1 MIMPHAESIK
11 IKPVTNG
18 QVKMKGFFPK
28 QLNSKILLKLFAF
41 LLMIIVLGLAGNHAY
56 RKLSHSDFFQIT
68 AIDIDGCDITTKAQ
82 IVSLTSVDIHS
93 NLLAMNVAQVKS
105 NLENHPW
112 VAQAA
117 ITREWPN
124 RLVISIK
131 EKKPVA
137 LLNQTDGL
145 LYLDRRGK
153 VIARAEPLQELD
165 FPVITGLEKLS
176 INTGPD
182 GLPLLPLQDVFSLLK
197 LAGRGNSI
205 LPSQNISEIHINDKG
220 EMILFLLDR
229 AFPIHL
235 GKEGKI
241 STRYYRLVKV
251 LRDLY
256 KSREFSKIAYI
267 RMDYMKD
274 SILVGKTAS
283 KSIHRG

>member
-112 VAQAA
+112 VDQAA
-117 ITREWPN
+117 LTSDWTN